1 MSSREEPGVMD
12 QISTFIFGKRM
23 TPEEYVKKWKR
34 DLNKEK
40 RELDR
45 NIRGIEREEMKVKR
59 EIKASAKRGDMSSAK
74 SLAKELVRSKKAKE
88 RIAISKAQLNSVQM
102 QLQQN
107 LATYKMAGTLK
118 KSTEIMGMM
127 NNLVRLPEMQAVMMT
142 LAREMEKAGLIDE
155 VMSETL
161 DDVGEEDL
169 DQEADEAVQKVLD
182 ELDLDLHEAAPAAG
196 RGKLGAKGEVGEKES
211 AEEADEEDEALQ
223 ARLNSLNQ

>member
-1 MSSREEPGVMD
+1 MSSKQEPGMMD
-12 QISTFIFGKRM
+12 QIGEFLFGKRM
-23 TPEEYVKKWKR
+23 TPEEHVKKWKR

-74 SLAKELVRSKKAKE
+74 TLAKELVRSKKAKE

-102 QLQQN
+102 QLAQN

-118 KSTEIMGMM
+118 KSTEIMTMM
-127 NNLVRLPEMQAVMMT
+127 NNLIRLPELQHMMMAM
-142 LAREMEKAGLIDE
+142 AREMEKAGLIDE
-155 VMSETL
+155 VIQDTL
-161 DDVGEEDL
+161 EDMGEEDL

-182 ELDLDLHEAAPAAG
+182 ELDLDFREEAPEAG
-196 RGKLGAKGEVGEKES
+196 REKPGQKGKV
-211 AEEADEEDEALQ
+211 AEPENDEMDAEDEALQ